1 MSRIAFF
8 LAALSLSGCGPEVD
22 CLAVCEANFDQLA
35 VQFGVRRPCL
45 EVETFELADSC
56 FEGDA
61 TFQELYSAPLAELDT
76 QSTCR
81 EQ

>member
-1 MSRIAFF
+1 MRIGSLWLTF
-8 LAALSLSGCGPEVD
+8 ALGACGPEVD

-35 VQFGVRRPCL
+35 ARFGVRRPCL

-56 FEGDA
+56 FECDA
-61 TFQELYSAPLAELDT
+61 TFQELYFAPLSELGT

-81 EQ
+81 E